1 MKGMSMEEI
10 VKLVA
15 ERAGISEEAARKAV
29 EIVVSVLKERLPAPL
44 AGQIDAALSGSG
56 GIDVGSLG
64 KGLLGRR

>member
-1 MKGMSMEEI
+1 MDEI
-10 VKLVA
+10 VKQVA
-15 ERAGISEEAARKAV
+15 ERAGVSEEVARRAV
-29 EIVVSVLKERLPAPL
+29 ETVVAVLKERLPAPL

>member
-1 MKGMSMEEI
+1 MSMDEI
-10 VKLVA
+10 VKQVV
-15 ERAGISEEAARKAV
+15 ERAGVPEDVARKAV
-29 EIVVSVLKERLPAPL
+29 EVVVSVLKERLPAPL